1 MVYIFFY
8 KILCRRYPPNP
19 QRFGKWGQFFVV
31 KMKVMEFRTPLEGSG
46 DQINAENG
54 RT

>member
-1 MVYIFFY
+1 MVCIFFT
-8 KILCRRYPPNP
+8 KCFVVGTHHP
-19 QRFGKWGQFFVV
+19 QRFGKKGQFFIV
-31 KMKVMEFRTPLEGSG
+31 KMKVTEFRTPLEGSG